1 MTENNIKKEKNNTK
15 KDALRLSCY
24 PQKKLRD
31 AIFQEAEE
39 KGIKVSTYLLLI
51 LCDRHRTL
59 SEQGYGHTAD

>member
-1 MTENNIKKEKNNTK
+1 MTENIIKKEKNNTK

-24 PQKKLRD
+24 PQKKLYFN
-31 AIFQEAEE
+31 ILQEAEE
-39 KGIKVSTYLLLI
+39 RGIKPSTYLLLI